1 MESLDGVVVL
11 LDGSW
16 MSTESCCCSES
27 GGFSVVRDVSLL
39 VLESAKAFNMI
50 VF

>member
-39 VLESAKAFNMI
+39 ESAKAFNMI